1 MVTIKY
7 FKNVF
12 VPVSLDKYK
21 RNWSVAHLWWER
33 KQVKKKTIWRI
44 WFLLISLLQSITALF
59 PPDPVQ
65 QNLESFGAE
74 SRCSSASLIPQE
86 HLSTVSCEFPA
97 YFKLVI
103 IEWIKLYITVSLVNV
118 RH

>member
-33 KQVKKKTIWRI
+33 KQVKKKK
-44 WFLLISLLQSITALF
+44 LF
-59 PPDPVQ
+59 E
-65 QNLESFGAE
+65 ESD
-74 SRCSSASLIPQE
+74 S
-86 HLSTVSCEFPA
+86 
-97 YFKLVI
+97 Y
-103 IEWIKLYITVSLVNV
+103 
-118 RH
+118 

>member
-1 MVTIKY
+1 MVTKY
-7 FKNVF
+7 FKNVL

-21 RNWSVAHLWWER
+21 RNWSVAYLWWER
-33 KQVKKKTIWRI
+33 KQVKKKPTIWII
-44 WFLLISLLQSITALF
+44 WFLLISVLQSITALF

-74 SRCSSASLIPQE
+74 SRCSSASLILQE
-86 HLSTVSCEFPA
+86 HLSTVSCEFSA

-103 IEWIKLYITVSLVNV
+103 IEWLKLHITVSLVNV